1 MVDFS
6 HKRRIT
12 EKPNIKIGEAPI
24 QYRTKATFLG
34 LTFDQKL
41 NWNEHI
47 QKLKVSCLKTM
58 NALKYLNNRNR
69 GLDRNRLLGIYH
81 TLIRSKIDYGSQ
93 LYCTAAKSLL
103 KNLDVIHN
111 ACLRLCS
118 GAFPT
123 SPVISVYCDLSE
135 PPLHFRRLQ
144 LSSNF
149 YIKNLDHPENP
160 ISTLFLNTD
169 IKSIFIK
176 SQKQNLL
183 LPLYLSK
190 NNIPTKFHPLLP
202 IVTHTPPWLLELPHT
217 VFDLLETK
225 KAPSNN
231 FEIQN
236 QLSEILNSRFKDA
249 TRCYTDGS
257 KTN

>member
-1 MVDFS
+1 MFWGIS
-6 HKRRIT
+6 HI
-12 EKPNIKIGEAPI
+12 PPCY
-24 QYRTKATFLG
+24 Q
-34 LTFDQKL
+34 
-41 NWNEHI
+41 
-47 QKLKVSCLKTM
+47 CL
-58 NALKYLNNRNR
+58 
-69 GLDRNRLLGIYH
+69 
-81 TLIRSKIDYGSQ
+81 
-93 LYCTAAKSLL
+93 
-103 KNLDVIHN
+103 
-111 ACLRLCS
+111 LRL
-118 GAFPT
+118 FVLKIT
-123 SPVISVYCDLSE
+123 FIILKLSE
-135 PPLHFRRLQ
+135 PPLHFRQLQ

-149 YIKNLDHPENP
+149 YIKNVDHPENP

-257 KTN
+257 KTNQGVGCSFSIQDSVSYFRLKNLLSAYSAELTAILLCLEEISQLQTNTEYLILTD